1 MLFAFIIRSH
11 SFRQYSCKLNI
22 THGRLW
28 NTIQA
33 AVVNYTNTD
42 ANFIK
47 HEECVR
53 FGRRNRLDL
62 RGRK

>member
-11 SFRQYSCKLNI
+11 SFRQYSCKLNL
-22 THGRLW
+22 THGGLC

-33 AVVNYTNTD
+33 ALVSYTNTD

-53 FGRRNRLDL
+53 YGWRNGLDL
-62 RGRK
+62 RWRK